1 MTVLGLKGKKILL
14 VAYYPVPELVT
25 AEERF
30 EGVLGLLEV
39 VVRVAYVESF
49 GVFCWWKSLGVRVW
63 GRGLGVDLTVV
74 Y

>member
-1 MTVLGLKGKKILL
+1 MRVLGFNGKNFLL
-14 VAYYPVPELVT
+14 VAYYPVPELVA

-49 GVFCWWKSLGVRVW
+49 GVFCWWKSLGVGVG
-63 GRGLGVDLTVV
+63 GRGLGIDLAVV